1 VIMEKVDMSLDDIIK
16 QNKPKGGRGE
26 TVCYR
31 CDRPG
36 HFAREC
42 PNMEDDGPRGPDISP
57 GSALRETEPREVA
70 GVPCATGAIEW
81 DILQGSAQRGM
92 ATRAEGAEEIGTMV
106 VEVDPSATSATD
118 LDILPES
125 VARRRI
131 GVTSAMARV
140 TLQGTAVRTRTHA
153 TIVTRLDTS

>member
-1 VIMEKVDMSLDDIIK
+1 MTVQEVAAGAGEAA
-16 QNKPKGGRGE
+16 GGEERKEGAYA
-26 TVCYR
+26 TVVT
-31 CDRPG
+31 
-36 HFAREC
+36 
-42 PNMEDDGPRGPDISP
+42 GPDISP

-106 VEVDPSATSATD
+106 VEVAPSATSATD

-153 TIVTRLDTS
+153 TIVMRLDTS